1 MDTRI
6 DEIEDRIYRIS
17 TYTAEGPP
25 GGITFNQFLVDAEE
39 PLLVHTGMRVHF
51 ADTLTAARRVVDP
64 ARLRWDHFR
73 PRLSPR
79 RVRRSVRMVRRSSCS
94 AGRPRPDRLHG
105 QPGRPERPA
114 AQAAR

>member
-51 ADTLTAARRVVDP
+51 ADTLTAARRNRLSSQCGSGSIP
-64 ARLRWDHFR
+64 ARSRN
-73 PRLSPR
+73 
-79 RVRRSVRMVRRSSCS
+79 
-94 AGRPRPDRLHG
+94 
-105 QPGRPERPA
+105 A
-114 AQAAR
+114 ATTC